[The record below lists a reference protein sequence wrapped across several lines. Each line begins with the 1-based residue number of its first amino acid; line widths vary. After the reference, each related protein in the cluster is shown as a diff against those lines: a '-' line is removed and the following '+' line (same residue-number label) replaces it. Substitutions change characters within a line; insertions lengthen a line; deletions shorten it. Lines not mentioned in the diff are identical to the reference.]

1 MVHTRHIAV
10 SFVGPIFVL
19 KYASPSPPFFPFL
32 PLLSLSL
39 SLSSNIFPNNVI
51 PILEPV
57 EPMSP
62 SQEFLSPLEGWEAR
76 PAVEPGRD
84 EPALTLEEE
93 RRLRRMIS
101 NRESARRSRM
111 RKQRHLEEMRSQVNR
126 LMSENR
132 ILSNR
137 IMTVTK
143 YCLLFRQDNDR
154 FRLESA
160 ILRSRLEQIR
170 RAVLLRQLHR
180 LNLPAPLPVCG
191 AVGEPN
197 FSLIV

>member
-1 MVHTRHIAV
+1 
-10 SFVGPIFVL
+10 
-19 KYASPSPPFFPFL
+19 
-32 PLLSLSL
+32 
-39 SLSSNIFPNNVI
+39 
-51 PILEPV
+51 
-57 EPMSP
+57 MSP
-62 SQEFLSPLEGWEAR
+62 CQEFLSPLEGWEAR